1 LSSQILTFLWSYPK
15 TNCNESILRHAH
27 SLCFGTYNFENQ
39 SSSCFEKEETLKA
52 IVESCHILALQ
63 GIDLNSLSLL
73 QASLRG
79 HSIHYIPRQAPDN
92 GCGMAFVVQSQVSV
106 LSTQGRYFIKMDGG
120 SDTRMSF
127 TIIIEWEGKRMA
139 IAQAI
144 VRSDNN
150 PPHQHR
156 GLYQMKQ
163 FLAGLP
169 SRITDGVVICGDWNA
184 QNTHP
189 VLQEVF
195 ERGMVDS
202 YQDNKPEFGAAKSR
216 KEGGL
221 HPKYP
226 KPFQYICHNTAISSE
241 VVNSCKVEQALNG
254 GVLDSL
260 LLLNLGWAQ

>member
-1 LSSQILTFLWSYPK
+1 M
-15 TNCNESILRHAH
+15 RHPH
-27 SLCFGTYNFENQ
+27 SLCFGSYNFENQ
-39 SSSCFEKEETLKA
+39 SSSSIEKEETLKA
-52 IVESCHILALQ
+52 IIESCHIVALQ
-63 GIDLNSLSLL
+63 GIELSTLSLV
-73 QASLRG
+73 QGRLRG
-79 HSIHYIPRQAPDN
+79 YAIHFIPSQTAES

-127 TIIIEWEGKRMA
+127 TLIIEWEGKRMA
-139 IAQAI
+139 IAQAV

-184 QNTHP
+184 QTTHP

-195 ERGMVDS
+195 DREMVGL
-202 YQDNKPEFGAAKSR
+202 YQKNQKEPGAAKDRIKAGQS
-216 KEGGL
+216 
-221 HPKYP
+221 HPRHSKS
-226 KPFQYICHNTAISSE
+226 FQYICHNTAISSQA
-241 VVNSCKVEQALNG
+241 VDLSMVEPILNG
-254 GVLDSL
+254 DIQNHFL
-260 LLLNLGWAQ
+260 LSNLSWTQ